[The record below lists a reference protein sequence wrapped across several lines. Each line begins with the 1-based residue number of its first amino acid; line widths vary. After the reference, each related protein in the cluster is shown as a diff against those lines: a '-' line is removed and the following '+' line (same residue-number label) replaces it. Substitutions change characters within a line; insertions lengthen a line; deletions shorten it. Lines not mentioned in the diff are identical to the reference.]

1 MLKLYDAKKNERVR
15 SLLKE
20 IFTDGF
26 AAEHKPVEEK
36 CSDMEENM
44 SISTSALLENSLLK
58 GLASETGSQTKTG
71 SNTESFEALL
81 NSAMGMIKETE
92 NYTNLAEEAEL
103 SYMLGL
109 NDSVT
114 DLLAA
119 QTKANISLQYT
130 VAVRNAVL
138 DAYKEIMALQF

>member
-1 MLKLYDAKKNERVR
+1 MAITALQGT
-15 SLLKE
+15 SLLE
-20 IFTDGF
+20 GL
-26 AAEHKPVEEK
+26 VSEK
-36 CSDMEENM
+36 TTEN
-44 SISTSALLENSLLK
+44 K
-58 GLASETGSQTKTG
+58 KT

-92 NYTNLAEEAEL
+92 HYTNLAEEAEL

-114 DLLAA
+114 DLLVA
-119 QTKANISLQYT
+119 QIKANTSLQYT

-138 DAYKEIMALQF
+138 DAYKEIMNLQF